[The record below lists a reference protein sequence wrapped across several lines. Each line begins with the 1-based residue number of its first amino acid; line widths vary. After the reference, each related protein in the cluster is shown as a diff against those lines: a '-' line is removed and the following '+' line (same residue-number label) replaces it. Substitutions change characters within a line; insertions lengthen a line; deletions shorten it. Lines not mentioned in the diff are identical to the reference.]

1 MSLRLLIA
9 CSSDE
14 RTISEL
20 LLASLEAK
28 KNYANLELT
37 IFTSLRASDLIY
49 HCSPA
54 WVKLTNDLKSLHSE
68 FDLII
73 QLIPDPAIVEELEK
87 IEAPARSGVR
97 NHPHFHIQGSW
108 AQLYM
113 AMLGAKRYTPFT
125 LKDVFAGII
134 DGGPSRY
141 NATQATVINKSG
153 KILIDQDLG
162 NQDESLAALIQDLY
176 RAFPGRVEE
185 YSSSSNLEKVYAY
198 IGTNT
203 SLASFVS
210 YFGGIAVHLLRD
222 SWDLSQLPSST
233 HAWNVPAD
241 QKMDINLFH
250 QMTKLDNYRI
260 QKCFRLTNEYLSNLF
275 LPPTE
280 KPIDDNHILFDHVL
294 YVAFNFIT
302 DLREVDIPIPRVTSS
317 LLLKNK
323 GIVSVLN
330 KISHL
335 NTFGIKFIQDFF
347 DSEQSSNEEL
357 VRKIAEIDD
366 LTNRSLAVYPE
377 LDLIRH
383 YFQFLKAKVPGDNF
397 NEVAKNMILTFSEIN
412 QIIGCIE
419 NLLSFIVKENQIVT
433 SHTR

>member
-14 RTISEL
+14 RTMSEL

-28 KNYANLELT
+28 RNYGNLELT
-37 IFTSLRASDLIY
+37 IFTTDKASDLIY
-49 HCSPA
+49 QSSPD
-54 WVKLTNDLKSLHSE
+54 WVRLTNDLKSLHSK

-73 QLIPDPAIVEELEK
+73 QLIPDPAIVDELEK
-87 IEAPARSGVR
+87 IDAPARSGVR
-97 NHPHFHIQGSW
+97 NNPHFHIQGSW

-113 AMLGAKRYTPFT
+113 AMLGAKRYSPFT

-134 DGGPSRY
+134 DGGSSRY
-141 NATQATVINKSG
+141 NPSQAMVINKSG

-162 NQDESLAALIQDLY
+162 HQDESLATLIQDLY

-185 YSSSSNLEKVYAY
+185 YGTSSDLEKVYAY

-203 SLASFVS
+203 SLASFVCF
-210 YFGGIAVHLLRD
+210 FGGIAVHLLRE
-222 SWDLSQLPSST
+222 SWDLSQLPSSS
-233 HAWNVPAD
+233 HAWNIPAD

-260 QKCFRLTNEYLSNLF
+260 QKCFRLTNEYLGNLF

-280 KPIDDNHILFDHVL
+280 KPIEDNHILFDHVL

-323 GIVSVLN
+323 GIASVLN

-347 DSEQSSNEEL
+347 NSEQNSNEEL
-357 VRKIAEIDD
+357 VRKIEEIDD

-412 QIIGCIE
+412 QIIGCID
-419 NLLSFIVKENQIVT
+419 NLLTLIVKENQIAT
-433 SHTR
+433 SNTR

>member
-1 MSLRLLIA
+1 M
-9 CSSDE
+9 
-14 RTISEL
+14 
-20 LLASLEAK
+20 
-28 KNYANLELT
+28 
-37 IFTSLRASDLIY
+37 
-49 HCSPA
+49 
-54 WVKLTNDLKSLHSE
+54 KLTNDLKSLHSE

-302 DLREVDIPIPRVTSS
+302 DLREVDIPIPRVTCS

-347 DSEQSSNEEL
+347 DSEQNSNEEL